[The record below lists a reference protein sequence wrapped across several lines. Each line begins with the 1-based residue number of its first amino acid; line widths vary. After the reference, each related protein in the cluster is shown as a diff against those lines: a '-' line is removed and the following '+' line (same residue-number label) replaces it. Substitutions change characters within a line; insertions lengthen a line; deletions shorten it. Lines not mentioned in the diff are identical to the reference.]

1 MEKQNQMNPSQRET
15 SRKEDS
21 SSHSKGNYKRFAL
34 MILTSTVI
42 MHLLTFANVFQL
54 DHIYL
59 SQVRI
64 YMSLMMGSMMAIV
77 MLLFMW
83 KMYKDKRLN
92 KIILA
97 ASTLVFLLS
106 FWLVQN
112 QTLIGDEAWMRAMI
126 PHHSSAI
133 MTSERANLTDPEVK
147 KLAEEIIKAQEEEIS
162 RMRDLIE
169 KINK

>member
-1 MEKQNQMNPSQRET
+1 
-15 SRKEDS
+15 
-21 SSHSKGNYKRFAL
+21 
-34 MILTSTVI
+34 
-42 MHLLTFANVFQL
+42 
-54 DHIYL
+54 
-59 SQVRI
+59 
-64 YMSLMMGSMMAIV
+64 MAIV

-97 ASTLVFLLS
+97 ASAVVFLLS

-133 MTSERANLTDPEVK
+133 MTSDRANLTDSEVK

-162 RMRDLIE
+162 KMRDLIE